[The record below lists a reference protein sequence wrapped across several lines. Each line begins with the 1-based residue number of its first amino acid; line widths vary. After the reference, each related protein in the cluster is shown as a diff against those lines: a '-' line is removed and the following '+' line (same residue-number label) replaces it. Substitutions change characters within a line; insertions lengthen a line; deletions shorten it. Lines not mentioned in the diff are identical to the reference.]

1 MVRAG
6 QAKEAREAKGEN
18 KKEGF
23 PVDHYSYSMFSKASS
38 NPLMFK
44 VNYVNGDVI
53 DSTTGAAAV
62 LGSGLHEAMKY
73 YLGGG
78 DLPTPAD
85 DGEAIKFGHD
95 MGLKYLQE
103 YSDGFIQWTKNIPT
117 RASLMERYAFAYFE
131 YIKNMQF
138 VKSVKSVVLVEKMLK
153 YRVEVE
159 GKELPVPLKG
169 AADFVYYDKK
179 DRMIIRDHK
188 FTQKFSAE
196 EAIDGAKLLQAAF
209 MYFLVYAETG
219 VAPYAIEFAEC
230 KVTKNQDATAP
241 QVQVYPM
248 IYAKEPMI
256 FEFFYRMYEDITK
269 MLLGESVYLPNIFAT
284 FDKEVS
290 ILAYAYKLDIEN
302 NRVAN
307 FKKMKVD
314 NITDFLKQKITKD
327 GNMKKYMET
336 VATKF
341 VSASTLNYK
350 TMQLHE
356 KIKMKYAEH
365 GIGLDFHSKIVGGA
379 VTLYRF
385 EPSVGIKMSKIEA
398 YGKDIEQVVEKSGIR
413 ILAPIPDTGFIG
425 FEVPNDVRTFPKQ
438 KGKREGFEL
447 AIGINIMDET
457 IRMDIRETPHMLISG
472 ATNSGKSVF
481 MNQLIEQIGQMN
493 RNEAEMVLLDPKRV
507 ELMEHTG
514 KYNVTAYEYDAVK
527 IHAQLA
533 NLVKVMEMRYEQL
546 QALKKK
552 NWKEYNESLS
562 PKKKEPFIFVFIDE
576 FGDLIAQNHMVPE
589 TQIIGNYADG
599 SEKTKRSERNISVEI
614 KDLVLV
620 LSQKARAA
628 GIHLILTT
636 QRPSVKIVD
645 GAIKANFPTRVAFKT
660 SSVVDSQVILDE
672 AGAEKLLGK
681 GDMLFLS
688 NSGLKRLQGFN

>member
-6 QAKEAREAKGEN
+6 KLKEEGKH
-18 KKEGF
+18 KEGGF

-103 YSDGFIQWTKNIPT
+103 YSDGFIQWIKNIPT

-284 FDKEVS
+284 YDKEVS

-314 NITDFLKQKITKD
+314 NITDFLKHKITKD

-336 VATKF
+336 VVTKF

-527 IHAQLA
+527 IHAQLS